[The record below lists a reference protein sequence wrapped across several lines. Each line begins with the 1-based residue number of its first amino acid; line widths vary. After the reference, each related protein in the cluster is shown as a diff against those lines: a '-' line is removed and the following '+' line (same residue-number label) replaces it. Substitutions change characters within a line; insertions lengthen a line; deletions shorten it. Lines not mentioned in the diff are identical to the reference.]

1 MRTLTLLYLIPL
13 CVMLTSIQA
22 LETSRTNISILY
34 DKWFKQWG
42 DYNWSDNVATNKAYA
57 FETSY
62 VIIDMIDEND
72 IAGLEHIYEAL
83 QNDKEHDLIFLNG
96 IIGEPTFEKEAID
109 KANFKALEFLFS
121 NNIIDSNVKITDD
134 TLQECTLLT
143 YTNQKFQEAK
153 TKRDSKSIANY
164 EKILETLKEYEAK

>member
-1 MRTLTLLYLIPL
+1 
-13 CVMLTSIQA
+13 MLTSIQA

-42 DYNWSDNVATNKAYA
+42 DYN
-57 FETSY
+57 
-62 VIIDMIDEND
+62 MIDEND

-83 QNDKEHDLIFLNG
+83 QNDKEHDLIFLND

-153 TKRDSKSIANY
+153 SKGDSKSIANY

>member
-1 MRTLTLLYLIPL
+1 M
-13 CVMLTSIQA
+13 
-22 LETSRTNISILY
+22 
-34 DKWFKQWG
+34 
-42 DYNWSDNVATNKAYA
+42 
-57 FETSY
+57 
-62 VIIDMIDEND
+62 
-72 IAGLEHIYEAL
+72 
-83 QNDKEHDLIFLNG
+83 G

-153 TKRDSKSIANY
+153 SKGDSKSIANY

>member
-1 MRTLTLLYLIPL
+1 
-13 CVMLTSIQA
+13 MLTSIQA

-42 DYNWSDNVATNKAYA
+42 DYNWSDNAATNKAYA

-62 VIIDMIDEND
+62 VTIDMIDEND

-134 TLQECTLLT
+134 TLLT

-153 TKRDSKSIANY
+153 SKGDSKSIVNY
-164 EKILETLKEYEAK
+164 EKMLEILKEYEAK